1 MAPHGE
7 AIFSGTYSTK
17 ISSKS
22 FTKPPKLSP
31 ENLYRT
37 ISDISFELSNI
48 EEEKLKSAK
57 ALPPISEVEDVECEC
72 CGMNEECT
80 PEYIRKI
87 KEMYLGKWICGLCS
101 EAVKEEMENRGG
113 RSVEEALGT
122 HMGHCMRFNK
132 LGRAYP
138 VLCQAQAMREMLKK
152 SGSRARAQ
160 SMSPKDHKKGPRP
173 GAIPRSSS
181 CMPALAREMNGF
193 GFPN

>member
-7 AIFSGTYSTK
+7 VISSTYSTQ
-17 ISSKS
+17 ISSKG
-22 FTKPPKLSP
+22 FTKPPKISP

-48 EEEKLKSAK
+48 EEERLKSSLDN
-57 ALPPISEVEDVECEC
+57 ALPPISEVEDAKCEC
-72 CGMNEECT
+72 CGMSEECT

-87 KEMYLGKWICGLCS
+87 KEKYLGKWICGLCS

-113 RSVEEALGT
+113 KSVEEALGT

-152 SGSRARAQ
+152 SGSRDRAQ
-160 SMSPKDHKKGPRP
+160 SMSPKDHKKGPRS
-173 GAIPRSSS
+173 GGIARSSS
-181 CMPALAREMNGF
+181 CMPALVREMNGF
-193 GFPN
+193 E